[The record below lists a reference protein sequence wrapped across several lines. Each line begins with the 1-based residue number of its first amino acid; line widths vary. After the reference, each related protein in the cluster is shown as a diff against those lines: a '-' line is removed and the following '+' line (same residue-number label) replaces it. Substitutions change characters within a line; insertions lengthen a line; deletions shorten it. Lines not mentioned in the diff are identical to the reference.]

1 VQKVFT
7 GFFPYIRSPFGQAT
21 LFDILVDVLE
31 SNVSSGK
38 EGTLPLNTSKQSTVT
53 DELDLF
59 DLVIVKKTKFVSEY
73 INNYSLEHGLAEL
86 VNSGPQSPDRIS
98 AMRAESLVRRS
109 LTWCSILNNTLSIA
123 VSAEDTS
130 PAGLMGP
137 FFDLSSSDSD
147 GTCWILERIR
157 FVFPSYEGQKEFL
170 SLYLLILLQSFHEEN
185 VKAQAAL
192 NLAEIL
198 EDALEKGIEVEF
210 ASKWARVSDH
220 LSIQSEENIWSR
232 ELTENVLR
240 LQGSLLTLK
249 YMHSESTGST
259 TETNGELNSLEIRRW
274 AVSLRSALSEETV
287 RIFKFN

>member
-1 VQKVFT
+1 MQKVFT
-7 GFFPYIRSPFGQAT
+7 GFFPYIRSPFGQTT

-38 EGTLPLNTSKQSTVT
+38 EGTLPLNPSKQSTVA

-109 LTWCSILNNTLSIA
+109 LTWCLILNNTLSIA

-147 GTCWILERIR
+147 AACWILERIR

-170 SLYLLILLQSFHEEN
+170 SLYLLVLLQSFHEEN
-185 VKAQAAL
+185 VKAQTAL

-249 YMHSESTGST
+249 YVHSESTGST
-259 TETNGELNSLEIRRW
+259 TETNGELNSLDIRRW